1 MSSIPTITLPD
12 QAYINEYKFGQSG
25 EYEVRLANTL
35 DERKRAWR
43 MVHRRYLAEGYA
55 GPDGDGLW
63 CSLFDALPQT
73 TTVLVTR
80 NGADIATVSLVF
92 DSDYGLPADTLY
104 KDELDTMRQNGRRL
118 CEISSLASEETDRRS
133 AVEVLNH
140 MFKIIYLLACRL
152 ADATDFIIT
161 VNPHHV
167 AFYERKLL
175 FQRIGEVRSYGKVNG
190 APAVLLQ
197 FNLETAPERWFA
209 RYSGTTDSCGRHF
222 VEPQTWNQA
231 VWFLAENISH
241 CSRQEI
247 LRWFREWRPE
257 TYSAF
262 VEMSRRIWPN
272 LTQTAME
279 A

>member
-1 MSSIPTITLPD
+1 MYGLPAISLPD
-12 QAYINEYKFGQSG
+12 KSIINEYKFGKCD

-35 DERKRAWR
+35 EERKRAWR
-43 MVHRRYLAEGYA
+43 MVFRRYLAEGYA
-55 GPDGDGLW
+55 KTDGDGLW
-63 CSLFDALPQT
+63 CGLYDALPQT

-104 KDELDTMRQNGRRL
+104 GDELDKMRRNGRRL
-118 CEISSLASEETDRRS
+118 CEISSLASEETDRKA

-167 AFYERKLL
+167 VYYERKML

-197 FNLETAPERWFA
+197 FDLETAFDRWIA
-209 RYSGTTDSCGRHF
+209 RYAGTNDSCGRHY

-231 VWFLAENISH
+231 IWFLAENISH
-241 CSRQEI
+241 CSRKEI
-247 LRWFREWRPE
+247 LGWFRNWRPDA
-257 TYSAF
+257 YNAF
-262 VEMSRRIWPN
+262 VDSSRRLWPP
-272 LTQTAME
+272 LMQVAME